1 MGQGRGAVGS
11 SAEDAATALAKALGI
26 VVMRS

>member
-11 SAEDAATALAKALGI
+11 SADEAANALAKALGI
-26 VVMRS
+26 AVTRS